1 MSDEELEFIVIEG
14 VEPPPLTETERKK
27 YELITLMRQME
38 ADDITPRFQREF
50 NIENARI
57 IAQAN
62 GITLEQL
69 AASSAGLQKL
79 IERDNEFR
87 ALRKQYLEL

>member
-27 YELITLMRQME
+27 YELLTLMRQME
-38 ADDITPRFQREF
+38 SDDITPRFQREF
-50 NIENARI
+50 NIANARV
-57 IAQAN
+57 IAQVN

-69 AASSAGLQKL
+69 AASSVGLQKL
-79 IERDNEFR
+79 IDRDNEFR